1 MREEIKKLT
10 EISASTGEIG
20 LIIIEKEAERQKMLK
35 IWNW

>member
-20 LIIIEKEAERQKMLK
+20 LIIIEKEAERQKIL
-35 IWNW
+35 IFRNW